1 MALYVMLV
9 KLTDQGARDI
19 KNVPQRIDQT
29 IKAWEELGGKDLNI
43 VMTMGDYDYCCI
55 GDAPSEDVMMKLL
68 FKLAARGNVRT
79 TTMKAFTKDQV
90 AGLLAGI

>member
-1 MALYVMLV
+1 MARYVMLV

-19 KNVPQRIDQT
+19 RNVPQRIEQT
-29 IKAWEELGGKDLNI
+29 IKAWQELGGTDLSI
-43 VMTMGDYDYCCI
+43 VMTMGEYDYCCM
-55 GDAPSEDVMMKLL
+55 GEAPSEEVMMKLL

-79 TTMKAFTKDQV
+79 TTMKAFTKEEV